1 MDSEVDSAAII
12 CGCEGHAHAIK
23 KVWSGDGR
31 TLDRL
36 LRSQFALCIQCHI
49 HRHLHYNTIYA
60 ITVTSH
66 QRQLVSLV
74 AARVAVMSNLW
85 RIFVY
90 GTLKRGQYNHYVM
103 RGATGTARL
112 IAEAKLVRSHP
123 IVVGK
128 DGVPYMLPIEA
139 SKEVRVIVV
148 FFSALLFFYSRYR

>member
-1 MDSEVDSAAII
+1 M
-12 CGCEGHAHAIK
+12 
-23 KVWSGDGR
+23 
-31 TLDRL
+31 
-36 LRSQFALCIQCHI
+36 
-49 HRHLHYNTIYA
+49 
-60 ITVTSH
+60 
-66 QRQLVSLV
+66 SLV

-148 FFSALLFFYSRYR
+148 FFSALLFFTVDTGNNNFLGRK